1 MTDREVY
8 DLCRK
13 YKHYYK
19 KYKDV
24 KSWNGKYHDIDL
36 SDAVLK
42 TKIQLNDV
50 TDELLISLFREY
62 GVCCMNMEAN
72 YDYPIPEFDSRG
84 FVYCS
89 SMGNSTTNLEIH
101 NSNRFIKCLSDYMME
116 WRSHNYVKL

>member
-13 YKHYYK
+13 YKHYYN

-62 GVCCMNMEAN
+62 GVRCNGIDT
-72 YDYPIPEFDSRG
+72 DYEYSMPIFDSFG
-84 FVYCS
+84 MAHCS
-89 SMGNSTTNLEIH
+89 SMGNSTSNIEIH
-101 NSNRFIKCLSDYMME
+101 NSNRFIKCLSDYIIK
-116 WRSHNYVKL
+116 WRNHYEL